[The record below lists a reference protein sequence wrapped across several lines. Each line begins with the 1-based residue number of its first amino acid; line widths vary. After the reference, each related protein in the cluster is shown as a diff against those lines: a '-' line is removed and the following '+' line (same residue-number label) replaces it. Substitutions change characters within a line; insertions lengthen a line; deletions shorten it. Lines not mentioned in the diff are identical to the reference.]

1 MARRRLS
8 FADFLFSESV
18 AAEDDLWTATSFPSR
33 KPTSYAS
40 VVPPYW
46 QEAKDLFGSDA
57 LKAQDVEVK
66 ERGFL
71 GISLPHAP
79 GWRTALLL
87 GAGAAAAGGAAF
99 FLLQPAPGA
108 TTAPTAA
115 TAEAAATDP
124 NPDALLQ
131 ELAQIRADLQGLVG
145 DGPEERQRRAELQ
158 ERLTTVELQL
168 ETVHS
173 EMLAARTLRQLAAAD
188 ALRRSNGDANSFLR
202 MVYDKVA
209 PAFAQLEALRRVI
222 DLRIN
227 AVSTRVPQLISEE
240 VEGATDEIKGLFQ
253 SALPLP
259 RFNIAEQLPPMTMLL
274 AGLLAPVQ
282 LRLMWGDN
290 LVRLAL
296 SGAILS
302 LDVVSLLLAHGTK
315 CMSQG
320 LPVFGTIDALHFWIG
335 VDAFSLFVT
344 AAVSAMVVKKAG
356 ATIAEVDAASEISLD
371 TAPGTDP
378 EEAFRAN
385 MEKQLLA
392 GAKAIV
398 MYDSLA
404 GSSLNRLPPVL
415 ALFDFFWQAGGLFII
430 FDTPGASCSA
440 TFLLDW
446 ARGREIIFLV
456 GFVPMIVGVG
466 VAAVRLA
473 VSSPAFSQ
481 AVLETAA
488 NIDEVCTILVRSFL
502 VRDVT
507 DIAGVKLQV
516 ARAEEAKLLRA
527 RDKVQAERD
536 AAEAKLTST
545 QADLDAAVAQV
556 AEQEE
561 VVAMHAPEQEFL
573 TQYRRAVA
581 EAMALSQTA
590 EALRCRIAKHGAEEK
605 EDAAQS
611 PVAAA
616 AGGIQAEATAEVA
629 PAAAGVEVEDL
640 EEQDGDADM
649 GGTGGSAR
657 GSAQ

>member
-1 MARRRLS
+1 
-8 FADFLFSESV
+8 
-18 AAEDDLWTATSFPSR
+18 
-33 KPTSYAS
+33 
-40 VVPPYW
+40 
-46 QEAKDLFGSDA
+46 
-57 LKAQDVEVK
+57 
-66 ERGFL
+66 
-71 GISLPHAP
+71 
-79 GWRTALLL
+79 
-87 GAGAAAAGGAAF
+87 
-99 FLLQPAPGA
+99 
-108 TTAPTAA
+108 
-115 TAEAAATDP
+115 
-124 NPDALLQ
+124 
-131 ELAQIRADLQGLVG
+131 
-145 DGPEERQRRAELQ
+145 
-158 ERLTTVELQL
+158 
-168 ETVHS
+168 
-173 EMLAARTLRQLAAAD
+173 
-188 ALRRSNGDANSFLR
+188 
-202 MVYDKVA
+202 
-209 PAFAQLEALRRVI
+209 
-222 DLRIN
+222 
-227 AVSTRVPQLISEE
+227 
-240 VEGATDEIKGLFQ
+240 
-253 SALPLP
+253 
-259 RFNIAEQLPPMTMLL
+259 
-274 AGLLAPVQ
+274 
-282 LRLMWGDN
+282 
-290 LVRLAL
+290 
-296 SGAILS
+296 
-302 LDVVSLLLAHGTK
+302 
-315 CMSQG
+315 
-320 LPVFGTIDALHFWIG
+320 
-335 VDAFSLFVT
+335 
-344 AAVSAMVVKKAG
+344 
-356 ATIAEVDAASEISLD
+356 
-371 TAPGTDP
+371 
-378 EEAFRAN
+378 
-385 MEKQLLA
+385 
-392 GAKAIV
+392 

-488 NIDEVCTILVRSFL
+488 NIDEANFPQGPPVCTILVRSFL

-561 VVAMHAPEQEFL
+561 VVAMRAPEQEFL

-590 EALRCRIAKHGAEEK
+590 EGLSQGLLAGDVASFAEAAAGQLLGT

-616 AGGIQAEATAEVA
+616 AGGVQAEATAEVA

>member
-1 MARRRLS
+1 
-8 FADFLFSESV
+8 
-18 AAEDDLWTATSFPSR
+18 
-33 KPTSYAS
+33 
-40 VVPPYW
+40 
-46 QEAKDLFGSDA
+46 
-57 LKAQDVEVK
+57 
-66 ERGFL
+66 
-71 GISLPHAP
+71 
-79 GWRTALLL
+79 
-87 GAGAAAAGGAAF
+87 
-99 FLLQPAPGA
+99 
-108 TTAPTAA
+108 
-115 TAEAAATDP
+115 
-124 NPDALLQ
+124 
-131 ELAQIRADLQGLVG
+131 
-145 DGPEERQRRAELQ
+145 
-158 ERLTTVELQL
+158 
-168 ETVHS
+168 
-173 EMLAARTLRQLAAAD
+173 
-188 ALRRSNGDANSFLR
+188 

-302 LDVVSLLLAHGTK
+302 LDVVSLILAHGTK

-371 TAPGTDP
+371 TEPGTDP

-430 FDTPGASCSA
+430 FDTPGASCGA

-446 ARGREIIFLV
+446 ARGREVIFLV

-488 NIDEVCTILVRSFL
+488 NIDEANFPQGPPVCTILVRSFL

-507 DIAGVKLQV
+507 DVAGVKLQV

-545 QADLDAAVAQV
+545 QAELDAAVAQV

-561 VVAMHAPEQEFL
+561 VVAMRAPEQEFL
-573 TQYRRAVA
+573 NQYRRAVA
-581 EAMALSQTA
+581 DAMALSQTA
-590 EALRCRIAKHGAEEK
+590 EGLSQGLLTGDVASLAE
-605 EDAAQS
+605 
-611 PVAAA
+611 AA
-616 AGGIQAEATAEVA
+616 AGQLLGTEDATPSPAAASAGGAQAEAAADVA
-629 PAAAGVEVEDL
+629 PAAAAVEVEDL